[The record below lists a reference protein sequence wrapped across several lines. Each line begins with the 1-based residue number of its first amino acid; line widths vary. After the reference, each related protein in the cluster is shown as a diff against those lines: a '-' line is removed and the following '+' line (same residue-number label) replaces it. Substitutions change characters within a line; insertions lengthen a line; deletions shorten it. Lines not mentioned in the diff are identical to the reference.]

1 MKGMQGN
8 PRVRVLI
15 LDPEDWCRD
24 FLTSVMRLVGLQE
37 FTMVTSV
44 AEAMQALEESAF
56 DLLITDHHLAEQQ
69 HLLESCRHRDPT
81 MRFII
86 MLQQRSQVQRMVYLE
101 HADYVFKP
109 LSLDEIVRKIRD
121 AIHQKNLRRAEE
133 EIRRLKQTAFR
144 ILL

>member
-1 MKGMQGN
+1 MKGMHGN
-8 PRVRVLI
+8 RRVRILV

-24 FLTSVMRLVGLQE
+24 FLTSVMRLCGLQE
-37 FTMVTSV
+37 FTMVASV

-69 HLLESCRHRDPT
+69 RLLESCRDRDPT
-81 MRFII
+81 MRFIV
-86 MLQQRSQVQRMVYLE
+86 MLQQRSQAPRMVYLE
-101 HADYVFKP
+101 HTDYVFKP
-109 LSLDEIVRKIRD
+109 LSLDDIVRKIRD

-144 ILL
+144 ILG

>member
-1 MKGMQGN
+1 MEGKVGER
-8 PRVRVLI
+8 RVRVLI
-15 LDPEDWCRD
+15 VDPEDWCRD

-37 FTMVTSV
+37 FTMVGSV

-69 HLLESCRHRDPT
+69 QLLESCRHRDPT
-81 MRFII
+81 MRFIV
-86 MLQQRSQVQRMVYLE
+86 MLQQRSQASRMVYLE
-101 HADYVFKP
+101 HTDYVFKP

-144 ILL
+144 ILW